1 MRKKIRFIVVYILVI
16 PVSFLLVSLTLFT
29 IFEYT
34 VVADIK
40 EFFTEVDE
48 QETLDYG
55 KVLFET
61 RSCSGCHAI
70 VQGHENIGP
79 NLFGLSDRKSLEYI
93 RQSIVSP
100 NAIIADGFTAN
111 TMPNFGEILDDFQVN
126 SIVEYVSSI
135 K

>member
-1 MRKKIRFIVVYILVI
+1 
-16 PVSFLLVSLTLFT
+16 
-29 IFEYT
+29 
-34 VVADIK
+34 
-40 EFFTEVDE
+40 
-48 QETLDYG
+48 LDYG

-79 NLFGLSDRKSLEYI
+79 NLFGLSDRQSMEYI

-100 NAIIADGFTAN
+100 NEEIAAGFSAN
-111 TMPNFGEILDDFQVN
+111 TMPDFGKILDDSQVN
-126 SIVEYVSSI
+126 SLVEYVSSI

>member
-1 MRKKIRFIVVYILVI
+1 
-16 PVSFLLVSLTLFT
+16 VSFLLLALTLFT

-70 VQGHENIGP
+70 VQGHENENFGP
-79 NLFGLSDRKSLEYI
+79 NLFGLSDRKSMEYI
-93 RQSIVSP
+93 RQSIVFP
-100 NAIIADGFTAN
+100 NAVIADGFSAN
-111 TMPNFGEILDDFQVN
+111 TMPIFGEILDDIQVN
-126 SIVEYVSSI
+126 SLVEYVSSI